1 MLLLVFSTSQGDGT
15 VQPPAPAVEDVRS
28 KGGFDPY
35 YYKRRKK
42 KATPLPEE
50 VEQHEEPPL
59 PATAREPVGIQP
71 ITLPLGANAMAP
83 LVIGQAA
90 AEYEA
95 RRAYELAEQDDE
107 DVLLLAA

>member
-1 MLLLVFSTSQGDGT
+1 MLLLLFQVSEGGG
-15 VQPPAPAVEDVRS
+15 VVEPPAPTEDVRS

-42 KATPLPEE
+42 RATPEP
-50 VEQHEEPPL
+50 VEIERVEEPPL
-59 PATAREPVGIQP
+59 PEDVREPVGIKP
-71 ITLPLGANAMAP
+71 ITLPIGPNVMAP
-83 LVIGQAA
+83 FVIGQAA

-95 RRAYELAEQDDE
+95 RRIEELAEMDDE

>member
-1 MLLLVFSTSQGDGT
+1 MLLLLFSTSQGDG
-15 VQPPAPAVEDVRS
+15 VVEPPAPAVEARS

-42 KATPLPEE
+42 TPTPLPEE
-50 VEQHEEPPL
+50 IERVAEPPL
-59 PATAREPVGIQP
+59 PETAREPVGIQP
-71 ITLPLGANAMAP
+71 ITLPIGPNIMAP
-83 LVIGQAA
+83 VAA
-90 AEYEA
+90 AEIAA